1 MTDYQTKQKNRN
13 IIVGSFVL
21 VATIAFVWMLWKF
34 REFPLVVSK
43 YKSFEVRVFYQEI
56 PGVQKDTPVQYC
68 GYQVGRVMEI
78 TRPEIHQGVHRV
90 GVTIAIDN
98 YYDKIPNDSEF
109 VIMKRGL
116 GSSYI
121 VIRDVSE
128 SEATGY
134 LSEGMILDGSV
145 TTASDFFPPEVQA
158 ALPNLVETVSNLA
171 ENVNDV
177 IGDSDNQANIKKTL
191 SNAEAAVAQLE
202 KSLQSI
208 QEFTDKGTQTV
219 QELGNK
225 IALAS
230 EELEKTL
237 SKTRQLLVKIESG
250 DGTAGKLIN
259 DGRLYEN
266 LLESSQELKI
276 LLVQLKEWA
285 QDSEKGLKVDL

>member
-1 MTDYQTKQKNRN
+1 MTDYQTKQKHRN

-21 VATIAFVWMLWKF
+21 VATVAFVWMLWKF
-34 REFPLVVSK
+34 REFPLLVSK

-56 PGVQKDTPVQYC
+56 PGVQPDTPVQYC

-78 TRPEIHQGVHRV
+78 TRPEIHEGAHRV

-98 YYDKIPNDSEF
+98 YYDQIPSDSEF

-128 SEATGY
+128 GQPSGY
-134 LSEGMILDGSV
+134 LSEGMVLNGSV

-171 ENVNDV
+171 ENVNAV
-177 IGDSDNQANIKKTL
+177 IGDRENQANIKKTL
-191 SNAEAAVAQLE
+191 SNAEAAV
-202 KSLQSI
+202 
-208 QEFTDKGTQTV
+208 V
-219 QELGNK
+219 Q
-225 IALAS
+225 
-230 EELEKTL
+230 LEKTL
-237 SKTRQLLVKIESG
+237 ESIEQLSNEGTAKIVELGDKIVEASEALERTLSETRRILAKMESG

-266 LLESSQELKI
+266 LIESSEELKI
-276 LLVQLKEWA
+276 LLRQLKEWA
-285 QDSEKGLKVDL
+285 ADSEKGLKVDL